1 MEKNELNFSGVA
13 HIAFGV
19 KDIEIVSK
27 KIAEVF
33 QIETPEVNDPGG
45 SDEKYPVYYRGK
57 KTNAYYKY
65 CHLNIGNMEF
75 EPLKTVGRSNA
86 VSDFL
91 KKNGNG
97 IHHIL
102 FKVKDLNSMKNNF
115 LEKGLELI
123 EEGSFQ
129 GGRYAFIF
137 FHEIG
142 SVIELCELES

>member
-75 EPLKTVGRSNA
+75 ELLQPVGRSNA

-97 IHHIL
+97 IHHIS
-102 FKVKDLNSMKNNF
+102 FKVKDLNSMKNIF

-123 EEGSFQ
+123 EECSFQ
-129 GGRYAFIF
+129 RGRYAFIF
-137 FHEIG
+137 FHEIS
-142 SVIELCELES
+142 SVIELCELDS